1 MYVLEYRED
10 IRLYYMYSILD
21 VYVYVLEYQEDI
33 RLYYMYYISLL
44 ATKQDNWIAI
54 NPLTGN
60 KLYSFGSEG
69 MEETCPVDDT
79 NTNIL
84 HIPQTG
90 K

>member
-1 MYVLEYRED
+1 MYY
-10 IRLYYMYSILD
+10 ILD
-21 VYVYVLEYQEDI
+21 VQCTCVCI
-33 RLYYMYYISLL
+33 RIPRGHHQTTLYFLL
-44 ATKQDNWIAI
+44 ATKQDSWIAI